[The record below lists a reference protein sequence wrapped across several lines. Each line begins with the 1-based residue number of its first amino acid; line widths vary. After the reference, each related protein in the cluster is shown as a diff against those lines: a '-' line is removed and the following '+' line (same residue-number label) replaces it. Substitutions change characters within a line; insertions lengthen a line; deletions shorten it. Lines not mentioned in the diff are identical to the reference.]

1 MKQNDK
7 IFITGANGMLGRAI
21 AAELRSRGFQL
32 LLTPTRKEL
41 DLEEEEAVHRYVE
54 TNRPDY
60 VFHLASVVY
69 GLKGNLNNQLQS
81 LISNTKIYCNVL
93 TAFSESIL
101 PKKIF
106 FAGTVASYAYPF
118 KQMPLTESNVFDGL
132 PHGGEF
138 GYAMA
143 KRHAYPYLELL
154 KQKWNVPYVYGLFT
168 NLYGEYDTFDVEN
181 GHVVPSLI
189 YKAVAAIEAKE
200 SNFQVWGNPLSTRD
214 FLYIRD
220 AASAAVECMSCG
232 NGIINICSG
241 ASIAM
246 KELAETIS
254 AALDSQTSP
263 AWDASEPVG
272 IQSRAISAERL
283 NALGFK
289 PQFDIKQGIA
299 NSVRWYKE
307 NRSS

>member
-1 MKQNDK
+1 MKQNDT

-21 AAELRSRGFQL
+21 VGELKTRGFES

-41 DLEEEEAVHRYVE
+41 DLENEEAVHGYVQA
-54 TNRPDY
+54 NRPDY

-81 LISNTKIYCNVL
+81 LICNTKIYANVL
-93 TAFSESIL
+93 TAFSDSVF

-118 KQMPLTESNVFDGL
+118 KQMPLVESSFFDGL
-132 PHGGEF
+132 PHSGEF

-143 KRHAYPYLELL
+143 KRHAYAYLELL
-154 KQKWNVPYVYGLFT
+154 KEKWDVPYVYGLFT
-168 NLYGEYDTFDVEN
+168 NLYGENDTFDIEN
-181 GHVVPSLI
+181 GHVIPSLI
-189 YKAVAAIEAKE
+189 CKAVASFEAGKN
-200 SNFQVWGNPLSTRD
+200 SFQVWGNQLSTRD

-220 AASAAVECMSCG
+220 AASAAVECMLGG

-246 KELAETIS
+246 EELAETIS
-254 AALDSQTSP
+254 SALDHRTSP
-263 AWDASEPVG
+263 VWDASEPVG
-272 IQSRAISAERL
+272 IQTRAISAERL
-283 NALGFK
+283 NALGFR
-289 PQFDIKQGIA
+289 PQFDLSQGIA

-307 NRSS
+307 NRPS